1 MQAPLV
7 PVTLVFLLGIL
18 LGEYAAPHSL
28 GVELA
33 GLVSA
38 LAVLGGRRR
47 AKTRRA
53 ALLALWLCLG
63 ALRMAAWQAHPEVR
77 LRDWLRDEP
86 QAVQVHG
93 VVLDDGALVEPNAPR
108 GQRCVIGLRHARL
121 GGRWRPLQGRLHA
134 QLAAG
139 AFPVSY
145 GDEVVTEGAWSR
157 VPAPGNPGQYDWRAA
172 LARKRIHGLLRVR
185 PFDGLVVLREG
196 QGNPALA
203 SAFRLRRRWAAL
215 IERHFTPPHAGLLL
229 AALLG
234 ARTELDEEI
243 EEAFVTTG
251 TIHLLV
257 ISGFNVGIIALL
269 LEWLLKLLGV
279 PWRARL
285 AGAAAGVGGY
295 CLLTGMAPPV
305 VRATVM
311 AWVVLG
317 ALALDRVISWPN
329 TVAAAALAILWIEPS
344 QLFDP
349 GFQLSFGAVL
359 SLLAFASRWTRGLER
374 FLSWLRP
381 GWLRRYAAASL
392 GATCAI
398 WVGLS
403 PVLAWYFHLV
413 APVSLLA
420 NLLVAPLVSA
430 LVGLGTL
437 ALLVGMWC
445 EPAVRWSGVAMTALL
460 DVAVRAVSW
469 CQSIPGGHWF
479 VAPPAAGW
487 LAGYYGLLGL
497 SGLNRRFGWSHGR
510 LLACWLA
517 GLALWAWSAVVWQAL
532 ESRWLRIDILDVG
545 HGDSLLVRTPAG
557 HTLLI
562 DAGTREAG
570 RSRVVPFL
578 RDAGITALDA
588 LVLTHTDED
597 HLGGAIPVLAA
608 LPVRRLLTN
617 GVRDDTMSARQVRRL
632 AALRGVPETV
642 LAAGMTLADDPGTRL
657 EVLHPPAG
665 LVPGTAPASND
676 NSLVLKATRGA
687 VSVLLSGDIEE
698 AGLPWLLRAEDATLR
713 ASVLKVPHHGS
724 RLGRAGEELFR
735 RVRPALAVVSVGRAH
750 RLPAPETLEALR
762 GAGAMVVSTREEGA
776 VQLRTDGRRLE
787 VRTFRT
793 KHHRTYCGL

>member
-1 MQAPLV
+1 MHVFARRSRLQRTVGRHRDRALHV
-7 PVTLVFLLGIL
+7 PEQREPVRGRGRQRGVAGRPIAFVESGADR
-18 LGEYAAPHSL
+18 EY
-28 GVELA
+28 V
-33 GLVSA
+33 
-38 LAVLGGRRR
+38 
-47 AKTRRA
+47 
-53 ALLALWLCLG
+53 
-63 ALRMAAWQAHPEVR
+63 
-77 LRDWLRDEP
+77 
-86 QAVQVHG
+86 
-93 VVLDDGALVEPNAPR
+93 
-108 GQRCVIGLRHARL
+108 
-121 GGRWRPLQGRLHA
+121 
-134 QLAAG
+134 
-139 AFPVSY
+139 
-145 GDEVVTEGAWSR
+145 
-157 VPAPGNPGQYDWRAA
+157 
-172 LARKRIHGLLRVR
+172 
-185 PFDGLVVLREG
+185 
-196 QGNPALA
+196 LA
-203 SAFRLRRRWAAL
+203 SAAA
-215 IERHFTPPHAGLLL
+215 EVVMPPTG
-229 AALLG
+229 
-234 ARTELDEEI
+234 EL
-243 EEAFVTTG
+243 
-251 TIHLLV
+251 
-257 ISGFNVGIIALL
+257 
-269 LEWLLKLLGV
+269 
-279 PWRARL
+279 
-285 AGAAAGVGGY
+285 
-295 CLLTGMAPPV
+295 M
-305 VRATVM
+305 
-311 AWVVLG
+311 
-317 ALALDRVISWPN
+317 
-329 TVAAAALAILWIEPS
+329 
-344 QLFDP
+344 
-349 GFQLSFGAVL
+349 
-359 SLLAFASRWTRGLER
+359 
-374 FLSWLRP
+374 
-381 GWLRRYAAASL
+381 
-392 GATCAI
+392 
-398 WVGLS
+398 
-403 PVLAWYFHLV
+403 
-413 APVSLLA
+413 
-420 NLLVAPLVSA
+420 
-430 LVGLGTL
+430 LVGLHL
-437 ALLVGMWC
+437 EALYLKELLGSVGVSADFEAIGKYKSAAETITRT
-445 EPAVRWSGVAMTALL
+445 EPSPEARDAMTALL
-460 DVAVRAVSW
+460 DAAVRAVSW
-469 CQSIPGGHWF
+469 CQRIPGGHWF
-479 VAPPAAGW
+479 VAPPSPWW